1 MEASMNVG
9 IRPIDRPQAPGA
21 AEGIGR
27 RGDGGGSSAAFS
39 PKTNVAIQTAVDDM
53 AGILA
58 KISSNQAE
66 AVEKMPADL
75 QKLIQNVMKQAF
87 SLEETLA
94 QGLGSTLESQRFSM
108 EQLSSFSRMLTQ
120 MGKLIDR
127 GMSMDVSETMQV
139 LLTNLKS
146 IASTEQGPA
155 LEPVLLTKAAFE
167 LLDNKPFTELP
178 KEVQQLLLTLQPQGM
193 TQALSA
199 GESNSMGFLKQLVQ
213 YFMPR
218 PSTGSEAMGIQGQPQ
233 QSNGQPA
240 MPQQAVQGQPQPV
253 NGQPVMQQQMLQGQP
268 QSANGQP
275 AMQQQMVQ
283 GQPQSANGQ
292 PAMQQQMVQGQ
303 PQSANGQPAMQ
314 QQMVQGQPQS
324 ANGQPAM
331 QQQMV
336 QGQPQSANGQ
346 PAMQQQMVQGQ
357 PQSANG
363 QPAMQQQMVQGQPQ
377 PVNGQPAM
385 QQQMLQGQPQPV
397 NGQPVM
403 PQQMVQGQPQPVNGQ
418 PVMQQQQVMQGQP
431 QPVNGQPVMPQ
442 QMVQGQPQPVNGQ
455 PVMQQQMVQGQP
467 QPANGQPAMQQQ
479 AVQGQPQ
486 PANGQP
492 VMQQQA
498 VQGQP
503 QPVNGQPVMPQQM
516 VQGQPQPVNGQPV
529 MQQQQ
534 VMQGQPQPVNG
545 QPVMPQQMVQGQ
557 PQPVNGQPV
566 MPQQMVQGQPQPANG
581 QPAMS
586 QQMLQGQPQPAN
598 GQPAMQQQAVQGQP
612 QPVNGQP
619 VMQQQVM
626 QGQPQPVNG
635 QPVMQQQQVMQ
646 GQPQPVNGQPVMQQ
660 QTVQGQPQ
668 PVNGQP
674 AMQQQMVQGQ
684 PLISTGQM
692 MGQPV
697 LTGQNSAGQSMG
709 TNNMQS
715 PQYIQQDMDSE
726 VLSTNDQ
733 VQRPQRAAM
742 QQARDQLINQ
752 TMENTPQT
760 MNALRDLAQMLL
772 KDGNLTQK
780 DALLMQSF
788 INGKEALM
796 NAKEA
801 QQLQQLI
808 RLCQANVPATIQQAA
823 LQQNIPD
830 LPRLWAFMQLCDM
843 AYTRQMTAR
852 QLKRAG
858 KDVAAFVL
866 SMRNSMTGDNSVVP
880 GQRSLNFM
888 MPMYMGEEST
898 YPAYIHVYDENK
910 QDPETGE
917 MKKET
922 WLRLCVLT
930 DNIGAVELTCRVYQ
944 ENQLDIRLFFSSTE
958 TANEFRA
965 EADALRD
972 SLKDGKLRLK
982 ELKIGAVG
990 ERRFM

>member
-1 MEASMNVG
+1 MPMETSMNVG

-27 RGDGGGSSAAFS
+27 RGDGGGSSEAFS
-39 PKTNVAIQTAVDDM
+39 PKTNVAIQNAVDDM

-58 KISSNQAE
+58 RISGNQAE

-127 GMSMDVSETMQV
+127 GMNMEVSETMQV
-139 LLTNLKS
+139 LLANLKN
-146 IASTEQGPA
+146 IASTEQGAA

-167 LLDNKPFTELP
+167 LLDNKPFMELP

-193 TQALSA
+193 AQALSA

-218 PSTGSEAMGIQGQPQ
+218 PATGSEAMGAQGQPQ

-240 MPQQAVQGQPQPV
+240 MQQQLVQGQAQPV
-253 NGQPVMQQQMLQGQP
+253 NGQPM
-268 QSANGQP
+268 
-275 AMQQQMVQ
+275 
-283 GQPQSANGQ
+283 
-292 PAMQQQMVQGQ
+292 
-303 PQSANGQPAMQ
+303 
-314 QQMVQGQPQS
+314 
-324 ANGQPAM
+324 
-331 QQQMV
+331 
-336 QGQPQSANGQ
+336 
-346 PAMQQQMVQGQ
+346 
-357 PQSANG
+357 
-363 QPAMQQQMVQGQPQ
+363 
-377 PVNGQPAM
+377 
-385 QQQMLQGQPQPV
+385 
-397 NGQPVM
+397 
-403 PQQMVQGQPQPVNGQ
+403 
-418 PVMQQQQVMQGQP
+418 
-431 QPVNGQPVMPQ
+431 
-442 QMVQGQPQPVNGQ
+442 
-455 PVMQQQMVQGQP
+455 
-467 QPANGQPAMQQQ
+467 
-479 AVQGQPQ
+479 
-486 PANGQP
+486 
-492 VMQQQA
+492 MQQQA

-503 QPVNGQPVMPQQM
+503 QPVNGQPM
-516 VQGQPQPVNGQPV
+516 
-529 MQQQQ
+529 MQQQAA
-534 VMQGQPQPVNG
+534 
-545 QPVMPQQMVQGQ
+545 
-557 PQPVNGQPV
+557 
-566 MPQQMVQGQPQPANG
+566 QGQPQPANG
-581 QPAMS
+581 QPM
-586 QQMLQGQPQPAN
+586 
-598 GQPAMQQQAVQGQP
+598 MQQQAVQ
-612 QPVNGQP
+612 
-619 VMQQQVM
+619 
-626 QGQPQPVNG
+626 
-635 QPVMQQQQVMQ
+635 
-646 GQPQPVNGQPVMQQ
+646 
-660 QTVQGQPQ
+660 
-668 PVNGQP
+668 
-674 AMQQQMVQGQ
+674 AQ
-684 PLISTGQM
+684 PLTSTGQM
-692 MGQPV
+692 TGQAV
-697 LTGQNSAGQSMG
+697 LTGQNNAGQSMG
-709 TNNMQS
+709 TNNRQEG
-715 PQYIQQDMDSE
+715 PQYIQQDMGNDA
-726 VLSTNDQ
+726 LSTNDQ

-742 QQARDQLINQ
+742 QQAREQLINQ
-752 TMENTPQT
+752 SMENTPQT

-843 AYTRQMTAR
+843 VYTRQMTAR

-866 SMRNSMTGDNSVVP
+866 SMRNSMSGDNSVVP

-888 MPMYMGEEST
+888 MPMYMGEETT

-910 QDPETGE
+910 RDPETGE

-944 ENQLDIRLFFSSTE
+944 ENQLDIRLFFSNTE

-965 EADALRD
+965 EADALRG
-972 SLKDGKLRLK
+972 SLKGSKLRLK

-990 ERRFM
+990 ERRFV